1 MNYKDILSKLPY
13 TRPFLFVDT
22 LLHLDEEG
30 VKGQFTFLDTCDF
43 YKGHFKGNPITPGVI
58 LTECCAQIGMVCLG
72 IYLLDKTGTIATDRL
87 KLGMSSAQMEFF
99 LPVYPNET
107 VTVSSKKEYFR
118 FNKLKC
124 AVKMHNEKGKLICKG
139 TLSGMLKIDSDG

>member
-1 MNYKDILSKLPY
+1 MDYKNILAKLPY
-13 TRPFLFVDT
+13 TKPFLFVDT
-22 LLHLDEEG
+22 LLHLDEES
-30 VKGQFTFLDTCDF
+30 VKGQFTFLDTSDF

-72 IYLLDKTGTIATDRL
+72 IYLLDKAGSHATDHL

-107 VTVSSKKEYFR
+107 VIVNSKKEYFR

-124 AVKMHNEKGKLICKG
+124 AVKMHNEQGKLICKG
-139 TLSGMLKIDSDG
+139 ELAGMLKIVSDG

>member
-1 MNYKDILSKLPY
+1 MDFKNILEKLPY
-13 TRPFLFVDT
+13 SKPFLFVDT
-22 LLHLDEEG
+22 LLHLDEDG
-30 VKGQFTFLDTCDF
+30 VKGQFTFLDTFEF

-72 IYLLDKTGTIATDRL
+72 IYLLDKTGTYATDPI

-124 AVKMHNEKGKLICKG
+124 AVKMHNEEGKLICKG
-139 TLSGMLKIDSDG
+139 ELAGMLKTDSDA